1 MNAITTIAFSE
12 FQRLFRSPLA
22 WSLLAIVQFI
32 LAWMFLNSVEEYLIY
47 IQPKLVGL
55 DNAPG
60 VTEIIVSNLYSSI
73 AVIMLAIMPIL
84 TMRLFAEERMNGTL
98 TLLLSSPIS
107 ASQIVLGK
115 YLGLMLF
122 VLLMIAMLS
131 LMPFSLFLGTQ
142 LDIGVLFASILGLT
156 LLLASFAAAG
166 LFLSSLTK
174 QAGIAAISSFGLLL
188 FLVIL
193 YISGSS
199 QSGNSSIF
207 IYLSHFG
214 HFLSFLQGTFDSS
227 DLIYYLLFSLG
238 FLLLTIRKL
247 NNDRLHGG

>member
-1 MNAITTIAFSE
+1 MKPIINIASTE

-32 LAWMFLNSVEEYLIY
+32 LAWMFLNSVEEYMIY

-55 DNAPG
+55 DHAPG
-60 VTEIIVSNLYSSI
+60 VTEIVVSNLYSSI
-73 AVIMLAIMPIL
+73 GVIMLAIMPIL
-84 TMRLFAEERMNGTL
+84 TMRLLAEERMNGTL

-115 YLGLMLF
+115 YFGLMAF
-122 VLLMIAMLS
+122 ILLMIAMLS
-131 LMPFSLFLGTQ
+131 LMPLSLLLGTQ
-142 LDIGVLFASILGLT
+142 LDMGMLLSSILGLS

-166 LFLSSLTK
+166 LYLSALTK
-174 QAGIAAISSFGLLL
+174 QAVIAAMSSFALLL

-193 YISGSS
+193 YLSGSS
-199 QSGNSSIF
+199 QSGNSSLF
-207 IYLSHFG
+207 IYLSHFS
-214 HFLSFLQGTFDSS
+214 HFLSFLQGSFDSS
-227 DLIYYLLFSLG
+227 DFMYYVLFILG
-238 FLLLTIRKL
+238 FLILSIRKL